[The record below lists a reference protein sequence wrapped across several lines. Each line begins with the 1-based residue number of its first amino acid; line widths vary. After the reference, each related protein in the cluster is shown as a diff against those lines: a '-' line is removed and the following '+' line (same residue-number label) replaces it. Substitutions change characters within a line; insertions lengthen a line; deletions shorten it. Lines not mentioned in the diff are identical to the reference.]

1 MAGVQSERFLY
12 SVYRCYVC
20 SEGKEKCKC
29 SRSSMA
35 GEGYALSCA
44 KSRPATEWLVSLD
57 VC

>member
-1 MAGVQSERFLY
+1 
-12 SVYRCYVC
+12 VC